1 MAHGRR
7 VERVAALVRRE
18 ISDLLVHGIRDE
30 RVHAGMVSVTN
41 VDVAG
46 DLQHCRIFV
55 SVLGS
60 EEDRQQVLAGLRA
73 AAPYVRGELGR
84 RLKLRRTPEVVFQL
98 DKGLE
103 RGTTVLG
110 LLNRLELERRDRG
123 EIPPGSDERSGPDEQ
138 QPHGA
143 GSGSHGSATPDANPS
158 AATIDAATSGH
169 GVDTTAAYGT
179 DPAAHADSHARSG
192 PARQGATAAAPI
204 RSDRLA
210 PGEQP
215 PHAAGHNHLGSA
227 EDG

>member
-1 MAHGRR
+1 MAQGRR

-18 ISDLLVHGIRDE
+18 VSELLVNGIRDE
-30 RVHAGMVSVTN
+30 RVHTGMVSVTT

-60 EEDRQQVLAGLRA
+60 EADRQQVLAGLKA

-110 LLNRLELERRDRG
+110 LLNRLERERLDRG
-123 EIPPGSDERSGPDEQ
+123 EIPAGSDAPSDPEEPQASEANTGFSGSAALD
-138 QPHGA
+138 A
-143 GSGSHGSATPDANPS
+143 GSLQKVPD
-158 AATIDAATSGH
+158 G
-169 GVDTTAAYGT
+169 G
-179 DPAAHADSHARSG
+179 
-192 PARQGATAAAPI
+192 
-204 RSDRLA
+204 
-210 PGEQP
+210 
-215 PHAAGHNHLGSA
+215 
-227 EDG
+227 

>member
-1 MAHGRR
+1 MAQGRR

-18 ISDLLVHGIRDE
+18 VSELLVNGIRDE
-30 RVHAGMVSVTN
+30 RVHHGMVSVTT

-60 EEDRQQVLAGLRA
+60 EEQRQLVLAGLRA

-110 LLNRLELERRDRG
+110 LLNRLEQERRERG
-123 EIPPGSDERSGPDEQ
+123 EIPLGSDDVEAA
-138 QPHGA
+138 A
-143 GSGSHGSATPDANPS
+143 G
-158 AATIDAATSGH
+158 
-169 GVDTTAAYGT
+169 
-179 DPAAHADSHARSG
+179 PAAAERAPGTRAEHADEDEPQTDEIEPDGLEDDGLEADDPGRG
-192 PARQGATAAAPI
+192 IAPTVAH
-204 RSDRLA
+204 D
-210 PGEQP
+210 
-215 PHAAGHNHLGSA
+215 
-227 EDG
+227 